1 MLFVILHHKT
11 IIDMKRFVLNVLD
24 KVIGIRRSDS
34 GDYICLTDMVK
45 GIENG
50 ASLVEK
56 WLRNKNTIE
65 FLGLWEMLNNPQ
77 FNTEAYNEI
86 FKQSG
91 LNRFALSAKQWVE
104 KTGAIG
110 LIAQAGRYGG
120 TYAHKDIAFEF
131 GSWVNPTFKLYLI
144 KEYQNLN
151 NLLADK
157 RLKEW
162 DVRRILSKA
171 NYILQTDA
179 VKSHVLGRLSFRRL
193 RDDWVY
199 ATEADT
205 LNLIVFGRTAKQWE
219 KENPELKRQGL
230 NMRDA
235 ATISQLAVLSNMEA
249 LNAELIKQGMTE
261 LQQRK
266 PILHKAA
273 KEQLARF
280 NAADV
285 VNKFSKLEHLGNP
298 KYLK

>member
-1 MLFVILHHKT
+1 
-11 IIDMKRFVLNVLD
+11 MKKFALKVLD
-24 KVIGIRRSDS
+24 KIINIKRIDKE
-34 GDYICLTDMVK
+34 DYICITDMVK

-50 ASLVEK
+50 SSLVEK

-65 FLGLWEMLNNPQ
+65 FLGLWEKLNNPD
-77 FNTEAYNEI
+77 FDINAYNEV
-86 FKQSG
+86 FTQSG
-91 LNRFALSAKQWVE
+91 LNRFAISSKQWIE
-104 KTGAIG
+104 RTNAIG
-110 LIAQAGRYGG
+110 IIAQAGRYGG

-151 NLLADK
+151 MLLSDK
-157 RLKEW
+157 RVKEW

-171 NYILQTDA
+171 NYTLQTDA
-179 VKSHVLGRLSFRRL
+179 VKRHILPKFSIRKL
-193 RDDWVY
+193 RDAWVY

-205 LNLIVFGRTAKQWE
+205 LNLIVFGCTAKQWE
-219 KENPELKRQGL
+219 KEFPELKKQGL

-235 ATISQLAVLSNMEA
+235 ATLSQLAVLSNMEA
-249 LNAELIKQGMTE
+249 LNAELIKQGLVD

-280 NAADV
+280 SENDIN
-285 VNKFSKLEHLGNP
+285 NKFSKLEHFGNP

>member
-1 MLFVILHHKT
+1 MR
-11 IIDMKRFVLNVLD
+11 RFILNVLD
-24 KVIGIRRSDS
+24 KAINVRRVDS
-34 GDYICLTDMVK
+34 EDYICLTDMVK

-56 WLRNKNTIE
+56 WLRNKNTVE
-65 FLGLWEMLNNPQ
+65 FLGIWETLNNPN
-77 FNTEAYNEI
+77 FDTGAYNEI
-86 FKQSG
+86 FNQSG

-104 KTGAIG
+104 KTNAIG

-157 RLKEW
+157 HLKEW
-162 DVRRILSKA
+162 DVRRVLSKA
-171 NYILQTDA
+171 NYVLQTDA
-179 VKSHVLGRLSFRRL
+179 VKNHVLGKYSFRKL
-193 RDDWVY
+193 KEAWIY
-199 ATEADT
+199 ATEADA
-205 LNLIVFGRTAKQWE
+205 LNLIVFGSTAKQWE
-219 KENPELKRQGL
+219 KEHPDLKRQGL

-249 LNAELIKQGMTE
+249 LNAELIKQGMTD

-266 PILHKAA
+266 QILHKAA
-273 KEQLARF
+273 KEQMARF
-280 NAADV
+280 NTADV
-285 VNKFSKLEHLGNP
+285 ANKFSKLEHLGNP

>member
-1 MLFVILHHKT
+1 
-11 IIDMKRFVLNVLD
+11 MKRFILNVLD
-24 KVIGIRRSDS
+24 KAINVKRIDS

-50 ASLVEK
+50 TSLVEK

-65 FLGLWEMLNNPQ
+65 FLGLWEILNNPE
-77 FNTEAYNEI
+77 FNKDSYQEI
-86 FKQSG
+86 FNQSG
-91 LNRFALSAKQWVE
+91 LNRFTISAKQWVD
-104 KTGAIG
+104 KTNAIG

-151 NLLADK
+151 LLLSDS

-171 NYILQTDA
+171 NYTLQTDA
-179 VKSHVLGRLSFRRL
+179 VKQHVLPKYSLRKL
-193 RDDWVY
+193 RDRWTY
-199 ATEADT
+199 ATEADA
-205 LNLIVFGRTAKQWE
+205 LNIIVFGCTAKDWE
-219 KENPELKRQGL
+219 RANPELRKQGL
-230 NMRDA
+230 NIRDT
-235 ATISQLAVLSNMEA
+235 ATISELAVLSNMEA
-249 LNAELIKQGMTE
+249 LNSELIKQGMIDINS
-261 LQQRK
+261 RK

-273 KEQLARF
+273 REQLAKF
-280 NAADV
+280 NET
-285 VNKFSKLEHLGNP
+285 NLEGKFSKLSHLKNP

>member
-1 MLFVILHHKT
+1 
-11 IIDMKRFVLNVLD
+11 MKRFILHVLD
-24 KVIGIRRSDS
+24 KTVNVKRIDSD
-34 GDYICLTDMVK
+34 DYICLTDMVK

-50 ASLVEK
+50 SSLVEK
-56 WLRNKNTIE
+56 WLRNKNTVE
-65 FLGLWEMLNNPQ
+65 FLGLWEKLNNPN
-77 FNTEAYNEI
+77 FNIAEYEEI
-86 FKQSG
+86 FTLSG

-104 KTGAIG
+104 KTNAIG

-144 KEYQNLN
+144 KEYQNLS
-151 NLLADK
+151 NLLSDK
-157 RLKEW
+157 RLREW

-171 NYILQTDA
+171 NYVLQTDA
-179 VKSHVLGRLSFRRL
+179 VKKHVLPIFSLRKL
-193 RDDWVY
+193 RDAWTY

-205 LNLIVFGRTAKQWE
+205 LNLIIFGCTAKQWE
-219 KENPELKRQGL
+219 KENPELKREGL
-230 NMRDA
+230 NIRDT
-235 ATISQLAVLSNMEA
+235 ATISELAVLANIEA
-249 LNAELIKQGMTE
+249 LNAELIKQGMTD

-280 NAADV
+280 NAADIS
-285 VNKFSKLEHLGNP
+285 NKFSKLEHLKNP

>member
-1 MLFVILHHKT
+1 MLKTFV
-11 IIDMKRFVLNVLD
+11 MKRYILKVLD
-24 KVIGIRRSDS
+24 KAINIKRIDNE
-34 GDYICLTDMVK
+34 DYICLTDMVK

-56 WLRNKNTIE
+56 WLRNKNTVE
-65 FLGLWEMLNNPQ
+65 FLGLWETLNNPS
-77 FNTEAYNEI
+77 FDKEAYNYI
-86 FKQSG
+86 FNQSG

-104 KTGAIG
+104 RTNAIG

-151 NLLADK
+151 LLLSDK
-157 RLKEW
+157 RLVEW

-171 NYILQTDA
+171 NYVLQTDA
-179 VKSHVLGRLSFRRL
+179 VKNHVLSNFSFRKL
-193 RDDWVY
+193 RDAWVY
-199 ATEADT
+199 ASEADA
-205 LNLIVFGRTAKQWE
+205 LNLIIFGRTAKQWE
-219 KENPELKRQGL
+219 QENPELKRLGL
-230 NMRDA
+230 NIRDT
-235 ATISQLAVLSNMEA
+235 ATIGQLAVLANIES
-249 LNAELIKQGMTE
+249 LNAELIKRGIND
-261 LQQRK
+261 LRQRK

-280 NAADV
+280 NSADMA
-285 VNKFSKLEHLGNP
+285 NKFSKLEHLGNP

>member
-1 MLFVILHHKT
+1 MKTFILK
-11 IIDMKRFVLNVLD
+11 VLD
-24 KVIGIRRSDS
+24 KAINVKRINSEDF
-34 GDYICLTDMVK
+34 ICLTDMVK

-56 WLRNKNTIE
+56 WLRNKNTVE
-65 FLGLWEMLNNPQ
+65 FLGLWEKLNNPK
-77 FNTEAYNEI
+77 FNVETYNEI
-86 FKQSG
+86 FNQSG
-91 LNRFALSAKQWVE
+91 LNRFALSAKQWVD

-151 NLLADK
+151 LLLADK
-157 RLKEW
+157 RLREW

-171 NYILQTDA
+171 NYTLQTDA
-179 VKSHVLGRLSFRRL
+179 VKKHVLAKFSFRKL
-193 RDDWVY
+193 RNDWIY

-205 LNLIVFGRTAKQWE
+205 LNLIVFGCTAKQWE
-219 KENPELKRQGL
+219 QANPELKKQGL
-230 NMRDA
+230 NLRDA
-235 ATISQLAVLSNMEA
+235 ATLSQLAVLANMEA
-249 LNAELIKQGMTE
+249 LNAELIKQGMID

-280 NAADV
+280 NESDIN
-285 VNKFSKLEHLGNP
+285 NKFSKLEHLQNP

>member
-1 MLFVILHHKT
+1 MNKAINVKR
-11 IIDMKRFVLNVLD
+11 IDSV
-24 KVIGIRRSDS
+24 
-34 GDYICLTDMVK
+34 DYICLTDMVK

-56 WLRNKNTIE
+56 WLRNKNTVE
-65 FLGLWEMLNNPQ
+65 FLGIWETLNNPN
-77 FNTEAYNEI
+77 FDAEAYNEI
-86 FKQSG
+86 FNQSG
-91 LNRFALSAKQWVE
+91 LNRFAISAKQWVE
-104 KTGAIG
+104 RTNAIG

-144 KEYQNLN
+144 KEYQNIN
-151 NLLADK
+151 SLLADK

-171 NYILQTDA
+171 NYVLQTDA
-179 VKSHVLGRLSFRRL
+179 VKNHVLPKFSFRRL
-193 RDDWVY
+193 RNDWIY
-199 ATEADT
+199 ATEADA
-205 LNLIVFGRTAKQWE
+205 LNLIVFGCTAKQWE
-219 KENPELKRQGL
+219 KANPELKKQGL

-235 ATISQLAVLSNMEA
+235 ATISQLAVLSNIEA
-249 LNAELIKQGMTE
+249 LNAELIKQGITDI
-261 LQQRK
+261 QQRK

-280 NAADV
+280 NASDIA
-285 VNKFSKLEHLGNP
+285 NKFCKLEHLGNS